1 MTARLFPAL
10 LKYWRGRHGLS
21 QLDLALAAG
30 LSARHL
36 SFLETGRAQP
46 SEEMVL
52 RLMGTLALSLRDQNE
67 VLRAAGFAPRFAEP
81 GLEALPPEADW
92 AITRML
98 AQQEP
103 YPLAVLSAG
112 HDIVRINHAGRRML
126 QAFVADPAR
135 LPDRP
140 NMVDLVFDP
149 ALARPFIA
157 NWAELARH
165 MLSRLQREA
174 LQSSGSAAP
183 ARLLERALSH
193 PGVPAEWRRP
203 DFSQELGSTLTLRL
217 QRGDTA
223 LNFLTTITTFSSPHL
238 ITLQELRIE
247 SYFPLDEATRAACER
262 LLTQETPP

>member
-30 LSARHL
+30 LSSRHL

-52 RLMGTLALSLRDQNE
+52 RLADTLGLSLRDQNE
-67 VLRAAGFAPRFAEP
+67 VLRAAGFAARFAEP

-92 AITRML
+92 AIARML

-112 HDIVRINHAGRRML
+112 HDIVRINGAGRRML

-135 LPDRP
+135 LPDQP
-140 NMVDLVFDP
+140 NMFDLVFDP

-157 NWAELARH
+157 NWAELGRH

-174 LQSSGSAAP
+174 LQSSGGTAP
-183 ARLLERALSH
+183 ARLLERALSQ
-193 PGVPAEWRRP
+193 PGVPDDWRRP
-203 DFSQELGSTLTLRL
+203 DFGLALGSTLTLRL
-217 QRGDTA
+217 RRGGTA
-223 LNFLTTITTFSSPHL
+223 LNFLTTITTFSSPQL
-238 ITLQELRIE
+238 VTLQELRIE
-247 SYFPLDEATRAACER
+247 SYFPLDDTTRSACER
-262 LLTQETPP
+262 LPGPHP